1 MESLL
6 KKHDWLR
13 QIPFLLLAISCG
25 ISSGKLMGIAVLLY
39 LVCCYYEKTPV
50 LGPLA
55 KSHLFRQSLFFLA
68 IFFGCSFITIPFNGG
83 NISQLFKYVERI
95 LPMVLVAM
103 MIKPCNLTF
112 RISWYGM
119 LISLLVILLSVAQY
133 PRWEGHRLFGPFS
146 SPNTLGGLI
155 IVLLPVIMFG
165 IIRYR
170 RNFPQQVLI
179 ATILAAAAIVVMLCT
194 GSRNAYITFAITF
207 FLLLWFVYRY
217 HDIVSLRVMGAMT
230 LVAVI
235 AVGCMAPVILTQRLN
250 RNLQSDG
257 RVYLMQSGLQIAT
270 EHPLVGI
277 GVGNWGRVYKQRFEA
292 DNPNH
297 EKNIQSPHN
306 VYLHILNETG
316 LVGLSGFL
324 ILMVYQLSLLY
335 KSICQA
341 YKKNRQAFPWIIG
354 FGLSI
359 LSIYLFG
366 LLDYDYF
373 SRHMMH
379 LNWFIWGM
387 CLYAAMVI
395 EKEY

>member
-1 MESLL
+1 
-6 KKHDWLR
+6 
-13 QIPFLLLAISCG
+13 
-25 ISSGKLMGIAVLLY
+25 
-39 LVCCYYEKTPV
+39 
-50 LGPLA
+50 
-55 KSHLFRQSLFFLA
+55 
-68 IFFGCSFITIPFNGG
+68 
-83 NISQLFKYVERI
+83 
-95 LPMVLVAM
+95 MVLVAM